1 MLGDGQCRCR
11 DWQGKCNA
19 HAVHVH
25 VHAQVQVY
33 TLVQVH
39 GAYLP
44 HLGEFG
50 VEEAR
55 REAAEL
61 KVGREHLVRVRVRVR
76 VRVHGQGQG

>member
-1 MLGDGQCRCR
+1 MRTRCMCMR
-11 DWQGKCNA
+11 KCKCIRECKC
-19 HAVHVH
+19 
-25 VHAQVQVY
+25 
-33 TLVQVH
+33 TVQVH

-61 KVGREHLVRVRVRVR
+61 KVGREHLVRVKVGVRVR
-76 VRVHGQGQG
+76 VRVNGQG